1 MSQVTAG
8 PVLDKTGPVSF
19 RPVGQ
24 EAKLVS
30 TGTELRKRQ
39 MINRLY
45 RYRAINKFSI
55 SELTAARY
63 YFASPFEFNDPFEC
77 KNVHKFNDL
86 PERDTRL
93 ILKKYFKTALFGWSK
108 QDKDGYLEYLTN
120 GNENIRRLNRLHDF
134 EAYISSRLEGYGIY
148 CLSEK
153 PDNILMWSHYADSH
167 KGMCLVFDADI
178 ISKHFNCQPVK
189 YKSTYPS
196 FKQCL
201 DSKKNLLNLAPL
213 ILTKSKHWKYESEV
227 RLIVEP
233 EFINEVG
240 AKRLIKIPSKA
251 LVGVIFGCESSY
263 HDKDIIREI
272 LKRKSKKVEF
282 YDARKSSIE
291 FSLVINPEKGILA
304 WEQLSEVPYS
314 IYIPYT
320 ALTVKNDT
328 QETPPEIQARY
339 LKMWSPGDLVVWATG
354 KYCGI
359 KIEEFEKV
367 WQPELL
373 KGAKLSFCQTSD
385 KMYDVVIKYR
395 GKIDTIFHVY
405 DDETRWHRE
414 VAKGWLVRFGLMLER
429 VLNITSEIN

>member
-1 MSQVTAG
+1 
-8 PVLDKTGPVSF
+8 
-19 RPVGQ
+19 
-24 EAKLVS
+24 
-30 TGTELRKRQ
+30 

-55 SELTAARY
+55 SELTEALY

-77 KNVHKFNDL
+77 KNVHKFSDL
-86 PERDTRL
+86 PDRETKL
-93 ILKKYFKTALFGWSK
+93 ILKKYFKTALFGWSQ

-120 GNENIRRLNRLHDF
+120 GNEDIRRLNRLHDF
-134 EAYISSRLEGYGIY
+134 EAYIRSRLEGYGVY
-148 CLSEK
+148 CLSKK
-153 PDNILMWSHYADSH
+153 PDDILMWSHYADSH
-167 KGMCLVFDADI
+167 KGMCLVFDANI

-189 YKSTYPS
+189 YKNAYPS

-201 DSKKNLLNLAPL
+201 DSRKHQLNLAPL

-233 EFINEVG
+233 ESINEEG
-240 AKRLIKIPSKA
+240 TKRLIKIPSNA

-263 HDKDIIREI
+263 HDKEIIREI
-272 LKRKSKKVEF
+272 LKSKSRKVEF

-339 LKMWSPGDLVVWATG
+339 LKMWSPGDVVVWATG

-373 KGAKLSFCQTSD
+373 KGAKLTLCQTSD

-395 GKIDTIFHVY
+395 GKTETIFQVY
-405 DDETRWHRE
+405 DDESRWHRE
-414 VAKGWLVRFGLMLER
+414 VAKDWLVRFGLMLER
-429 VLNITSEIN
+429 VMNITSEIN